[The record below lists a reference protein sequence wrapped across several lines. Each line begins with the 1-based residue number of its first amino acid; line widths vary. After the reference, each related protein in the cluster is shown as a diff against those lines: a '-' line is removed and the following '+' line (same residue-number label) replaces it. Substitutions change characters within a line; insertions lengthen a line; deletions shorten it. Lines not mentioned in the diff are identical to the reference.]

1 MSQESN
7 IELDIEID
15 NEEDEFLAN
24 IDFHL
29 IEAAMILQQDDES
42 VPNNVNENEPVVL
55 PSEQDEDVSNIIN
68 IDGINKNTKFK
79 TDQDIKLF
87 QEILVSV
94 AESRPILQIPPEELS
109 AYVSSFIYAVRKK
122 DGQEYEP
129 NSLISKFQSIQR
141 FLNVNQ
147 YGFSLSKDQVFQ
159 KCKQVLKA
167 KTKHLKSQGKGN
179 NPNAAAKFYAADQLG
194 GNNPRALQNSM
205 WFICTNFIGMRT
217 GTEVHSL
224 CWGDVKLM
232 SDDDGSEYLV
242 YCQERQT
249 KTRTGAYP
257 RDQRKI
263 KPRAYEVIENPAR
276 CPVALYKQFANSR
289 QEAMLEPN
297 SPFFLTVASNV
308 PENEKPWYKK
318 CTMGINKIYSIMKD
332 MKHATNIDKPNL
344 TPYSVRK
351 GMVQTLNYAGVA
363 PNHIIQISGHKNVNI
378 VNNYSTLNESQ
389 QKDI

>member
-1 MSQESN
+1 MSQEGN

-42 VPNNVNENEPVVL
+42 VPNNVNENEPVVH
-55 PSEQDEDVSNIIN
+55 PTEQNEDVSNTIN
-68 IDGINKNTKFK
+68 IGNPRFVTSNTEVVDKFLEDGINKNTKVK

-87 QEILVSV
+87 QECLVSV

-109 AYVSSFIYAVRKK
+109 AYVSNFIYAVRKK

-179 NPNAAAKFYAADQLG
+179 NPNAAAAITSDDLEKFYAADQLG

-205 WFICTNFIGMRT
+205 WFICTNFFGMRT

-232 SDDDGSEYLV
+232 SDDDGSEYLM
-242 YCQERQT
+242 YSQERQT
-249 KTRTGAYP
+249 KTRTGADP
-257 RDQRKI
+257 RDTRKI

-276 CPVALYKQFANSR
+276 CPVALYKQFAKSR
-289 QEAMLEPN
+289 PEAMLEPN
-297 SPFFLTVASNV
+297 SPFFL
-308 PENEKPWYKK
+308 
-318 CTMGINKIYSIMKD
+318 
-332 MKHATNIDKPNL
+332 
-344 TPYSVRK
+344 
-351 GMVQTLNYAGVA
+351 Q
-363 PNHIIQISGHKNVNI
+363 
-378 VNNYSTLNESQ
+378 
-389 QKDI
+389 